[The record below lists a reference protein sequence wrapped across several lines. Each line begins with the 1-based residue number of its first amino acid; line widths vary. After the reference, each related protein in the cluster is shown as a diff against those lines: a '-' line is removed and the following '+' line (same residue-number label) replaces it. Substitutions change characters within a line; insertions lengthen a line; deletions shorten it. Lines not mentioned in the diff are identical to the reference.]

1 MYLPATFTTAL
12 LLTILCTCCWG
23 SFANTFKLTKNYRFE
38 LYYWDYGLGIFVVSL
53 IYAFTLGS
61 QGGGLYSFIP
71 NLHQATPAAIAWG
84 FAGGFIFNIANVL
97 LVAGIEMVGLA
108 IAFPLSIGIALVEG
122 TVMSYMI
129 HPAGEAKLLFAGVGM
144 ALLAVIL
151 IGLAYASRG
160 TGGLVATRK
169 GVIVCVVSG
178 VLMGSWAP
186 LLEKALTGSAPA
198 NGLLVP
204 PGALSPYT
212 AAVFMTLGAF
222 VCCFFFNPILMRR
235 PLIGTPVS
243 MEGYFKAPATYHV
256 WGLLGGFIWGTG
268 TVLNLVA
275 GGKVG
280 LPISYAIG
288 QASPMIATLWGVF
301 VWAEFRGAKP
311 KSKVYLAAMFA
322 SYLAALAL
330 IAEAYKAG

>member
-1 MYLPATFTTAL
+1 MFIPSTFVSAL

-38 LYYWDYGLGIFVVSL
+38 LYYWDYGLGIFVISVV
-53 IYAFTLGS
+53 YALTLGS
-61 QGGGLYSFIP
+61 TTGDMFSFVP
-71 NLHQATPAAIAWG
+71 NLHQATSSALWYAAV
-84 FAGGFIFNIANVL
+84 GGFVFNIANVL
-97 LVAGIEMVGLA
+97 LIAGIDMVGLA

-122 TVMSYMI
+122 TLMSYMI
-129 HPAGEAKLLFAGVGM
+129 KPSGNAPLLFAGVGM

-151 IGLAYASRG
+151 IGLAYAARG
-160 TGGLVATRK
+160 TGGVVATKK
-169 GVIVCVVSG
+169 GIIVCLVSG

-186 LLEKALTGSAPA
+186 FLQKSLIGTGV
-198 NGLLVP
+198 GDGQVP
-204 PGALSPYT
+204 IGALSPYS

-222 VCCFFFNPILMRR
+222 ACCFVFNPFLMAK
-235 PLIGTPVS
+235 PLVGAPVS
-243 MEGYFKAPATYHV
+243 IKGYFAAPMSYHF

-301 VWAEFRGAKP
+301 VWHEFRGAKP
-311 KSKVYLAAMFA
+311 KSKVYLAGMIA
-322 SYLAALAL
+322 SYLAALGL
-330 IAEAYKAG
+330 IAMAYKAG